1 MKAPER
7 RFRLIIVSVLLF
19 IGILVAG
26 LLWMRAFSRKITAQG
41 LLREALSESPDHNYP
56 ETDIF
61 EQQATQGYYDD
72 ALATARLAKKPADLD
87 WFVVE
92 LAKIHVENGDVQGGK
107 AVAQMFPDRHTQ
119 IFKAIALLQAHQ
131 GDLSGAL
138 ATASSLPDMNEI
150 LLEFASYQVAQAD
163 FKGALATSERLNR
176 PADLFYE
183 IGDALRQRDEQ
194 KRVRELAAGMS
205 NRKLA
210 ASFLEVVP
218 FTMWDHPEEVRTLY
232 LSACEMAYEDA
243 THNQF
248 PKAVQ
253 TLQQNHCRYS
263 YTAIRYYEIDP
274 AAAEKLMRSSTNPDD
289 LRFGLQ
295 ELAMAAAKKG
305 RIEDALEFRADAKKV
320 DPKESYN
327 STLEI
332 ALAWTKRDGPR
343 KVLPWARSQPTPGDR
358 RLALLGMAEALG
370 HERPHQPQ
378 YQRIH

>member
-1 MKAPER
+1 MKAPKR
-7 RFRLIIVSVLLF
+7 HFGLIIVSVLLF
-19 IGILVAG
+19 IGILVVG
-26 LLWMRAFSRKITAQG
+26 LLWMRAFSRNITAQG

-56 ETDIF
+56 EVEIF

-87 WFVVE
+87 WFIVE
-92 LAKIHVENGDVQGGK
+92 LAKIHVENGDVQGAK
-107 AVAQMFPDRHTQ
+107 AVAQLFPDKHAQ
-119 IFKAIALLQAHQ
+119 IFKAVALAQVHQ

-138 ATASSLPDMNEI
+138 ATSLPDTNEI
-150 LLEFASYQVAQAD
+150 LEEFAQHQIKQAD
-163 FKGALATSERLNR
+163 FPGALQTCERL
-176 PADLFYE
+176 PANSAGNLFYD
-183 IGDALRQRDEQ
+183 IGDALRQRHEQ

-205 NRKLA
+205 DRKLA
-210 ASFLEVVP
+210 QLFLELIP
-218 FTMWDHPEEVRTLY
+218 LTLWDRKPDY
-232 LSACEMAYEDA
+232 LLQLDSCGIAYEDA
-243 THNQF
+243 MNHQF
-248 PKAVQ
+248 AKAISI
-253 TLQQNHCRYS
+253 LEQNHCRYS
-263 YTAIRYYEIDP
+263 YIAIRYYEIDP

-305 RIEDALEFRADAKKV
+305 RIEDALQLRADAKKV

-358 RLALLGMAEALG
+358 MLALLGMAQALG